1 MELSA
6 AGLMHRPRSAKH
18 HTRPSV
24 TVPSLPCADL
34 WPAGGAWHQ
43 HQAELTFR
51 LPHCV
56 CCSQRP
62 ANGTRRGVGEAFER
76 SAATAS
82 SKARVG
88 VPPSLTCRLC
98 PSGQQHQHRHQQR
111 TAGGTRAHASVQAPT
126 SRLNRCLRLGGGSV
140 SWHRANVLCHA
151 GPEST
156 GSRRLLWQ
164 SMCTA
169 CVRCVVAT
177 LVRGGPHN
185 HAAAAATCRHT
196 GGASKVYSL
205 PPHHSWIMPTSRLFE
220 GMPASPF
227 VGADAAGWC
236 SARALMACRCGGLTC
251 SHVLDRSGLD
261 AAALAA

>member
-1 MELSA
+1 
-6 AGLMHRPRSAKH
+6 MHRPRSAKH

-88 VPPSLTCRLC
+88 VPPSLACRLC
-98 PSGQQHQHRHQQR
+98 PSGQQHQQRHQRR
-111 TAGGTRAHASVQAPT
+111 TAGSTRAHASVQAPHEPPRQVSSPWRRIRVMAPSQCSLPCGPGIDRVKT
-126 SRLNRCLRLGGGSV
+126 AVVAIDVYGMCTLCCGNSSARWSSQPCCRSCNVQAHGRCQQSLLFTTTPQLD
-140 SWHRANVLCHA
+140 HANV
-151 GPEST
+151 T
-156 GSRRLLWQ
+156 VVRRHVCQ
-164 SMCTA
+164 SVC
-169 CVRCVVAT
+169 
-177 LVRGGPHN
+177 
-185 HAAAAATCRHT
+185 
-196 GGASKVYSL
+196 
-205 PPHHSWIMPTSRLFE
+205 
-220 GMPASPF
+220 
-227 VGADAAGWC
+227 WC
-236 SARALMACRCGGLTC
+236 
-251 SHVLDRSGLD
+251 
-261 AAALAA
+261 